1 TANVQTD
8 ISIAETG
15 RVALVEDTAE
25 IPVIRL
31 HPLDNVVVASRR
43 VPKGARIAGEPAV
56 ALDAIPSGHKMA
68 TVDIAAGQPI
78 LKYGQVIG
86 AATTRIAAGAHVHS
100 HNLAV
105 SDLRRGAEAIA
116 ATPRS
121 QAVRTFQGF
130 RREHGKVGVR
140 NYVG

>member
-43 VPKGARIAGEPAV
+43 VPKGARIAGEAAV

-68 TVDIAAGQPI
+68 TAFIPAGQTI

-86 AATTRIAAGAHVHS
+86 QATRDIEAGAHVHS

-105 SDLRRGAEAIA
+105 SDLRRAAETA
-116 ATPRS
+116 AVLPRS
-121 QAVRTFQGF
+121 L
-130 RREHGKVGVR
+130 
-140 NYVG
+140 